1 MSPKKIPQPGKNK
14 LLGKDTLRLL
24 FASHPIPMF
33 VVDLKTLAFL
43 DVNNAALKKYGYT
56 RDEFLRL
63 TVREIRAAGR
73 SGEQRHSRK
82 NGEIMD
88 MEVTA
93 RPFEIEGQKVILIMA
108 QDITHRK
115 LAEREALESKST
127 AERYLNI
134 AAEIIVALD
143 RDGNITR
150 LNESGHQLLGYDTT
164 ELIGKNWFDTCTP
177 EEERG
182 EIHQIFEMLKSGE
195 IQNLEAHENSVIT
208 KSGERKMMLWHNSIL
223 RDQNGEF
230 EGTLSSGEDIT
241 NRMEIQKTLRIAL
254 AKYKVLFE
262 CFPLG
267 VTISDEAGNILES
280 NPTAAKFLAV
290 PRDEHV
296 QRSIDG
302 AEWRIIRPD
311 GTSMPPDEYASVQA
325 LKEKRL
331 IENVEMGIIKPDRSV
346 IWLSVNAAPLPTEG
360 YGVVV
365 TYGDITARKQAEEAL
380 KESEWRNR
388 IVSELTTDYIFVV
401 DVERNGTIKLKWAS
415 DNMTRVTGR
424 TVEEA
429 ATSDLWGKIIHPDD
443 NERFFGFLNHT
454 ISTAE
459 TGELECRTFYKN
471 GEERWVHIFASTQT
485 GNGDKLMTIVG
496 AIDDI
501 TERKRAEKALE
512 NANAELKS
520 ALEREKKLAHTDMLT
535 GVNNRRNLYE
545 LATHEFEVAARY
557 RQPLSVMMFDL
568 DYFKKVNDTF
578 GHIVGDQM
586 LVFVTKAA
594 CAELR
599 SADAI
604 GRYGGEEFVI
614 LLPMTT
620 AQRAYS
626 LAERIR
632 ENAAKIRVPTPIG
645 DASVTISLGIVEM
658 KHGVEQ
664 DRSIDDLIRRA
675 DQAMYTAKQSGRNC
689 VIISE

>member
-1 MSPKKIPQPGKNK
+1 VRYWNRASEK
-14 LLGKDTLRLL
+14 L
-24 FASHPIPMF
+24 
-33 VVDLKTLAFL
+33 
-43 DVNNAALKKYGYT
+43 YGYNAQEAIGQ
-56 RDEFLRL
+56 DLIQL
-63 TVREIRAAGR
+63 IIPPEIRENIRLA
-73 SGEQRHSRK
+73 
-82 NGEIMD
+82 I
-88 MEVTA
+88 
-93 RPFEIEGQKVILIMA
+93 GQ
-108 QDITHRK
+108 
-115 LAEREALESKST
+115 
-127 AERYLNI
+127 I
-134 AAEIIVALD
+134 A
-143 RDGNITR
+143 
-150 LNESGHQLLGYDTT
+150 ESGQPRPMEELLLMRKDGTHIPVYSSHVIIQRPGRPT
-164 ELIGKNWFDTCTP
+164 ELFCLDIDLT
-177 EEERG
+177 
-182 EIHQIFEMLKSGE
+182 
-195 IQNLEAHENSVIT
+195 
-208 KSGERKMMLWHNSIL
+208 ERK
-223 RDQNGEF
+223 R
-230 EGTLSSGEDIT
+230 
-241 NRMEIQKTLRIAL
+241 
-254 AKYKVLFE
+254 
-262 CFPLG
+262 
-267 VTISDEAGNILES
+267 
-280 NPTAAKFLAV
+280 
-290 PRDEHV
+290 
-296 QRSIDG
+296 
-302 AEWRIIRPD
+302 
-311 GTSMPPDEYASVQA
+311 
-325 LKEKRL
+325 
-331 IENVEMGIIKPDRSV
+331 
-346 IWLSVNAAPLPTEG
+346 
-360 YGVVV
+360 
-365 TYGDITARKQAEEAL
+365 AEEAL

-459 TGELECRTFYKN
+459 AGELECRTFYKN
-471 GEERWVHIFASTQT
+471 GEERWIHIFASTQT

-501 TERKRAEKALE
+501 TDRKHAEKALE
-512 NANAELKS
+512 NANTELKA

-586 LVFVTKAA
+586 LVFVIKTA

-632 ENAAKIRVPTPIG
+632 ENAAKIRVSTPIG
-645 DASVTISLGIVEM
+645 DASVTISIGIVEM

-664 DRSIDDLIRRA
+664 DKSIDDLIRRA